1 MWNRD
6 ETAPRSGFRWGS
18 AGWVGALVA
27 VFVVAALVW
36 SVVRIAAERADPAG
50 VARAPS
56 VSAPTGVPLLAEVWS
71 VTDAVWNDGSWF
83 ILDGRAG
90 HVHRLDPQGTRL
102 YSFGREGLGPGEFR
116 NPQALVVH
124 GDSVIVAE
132 RSGVLHVYGLEGD
145 HIADRPVDLREC
157 TGSGV
162 EDLISTDGAL
172 VLVAVCLK
180 QDLALEARLLAAGS
194 DGVWRVIGRSSPSHN
209 GDRRVNPY
217 WAPVLTSLGPVLAFG
232 LVAEDCLEI
241 LDLDGLAD
249 RRVCHDN
256 LQRLPVSR
264 ADARSLRDLARQGQ
278 STGFRVEMP
287 STLPPFDAVF
297 DGGDGTLLY
306 RTPSPAGIDAKRLV
320 RLRRDGQEDAL
331 DLPPAPHVFV
341 SGRHA
346 LLAWDAAEGS
356 HLQLQALAAMRE

>member
-1 MWNRD
+1 MRNQDRN
-6 ETAPRSGFRWGS
+6 PSRSGFRWGS

-27 VFVVAALVW
+27 VVVVAALVW
-36 SVVRIAAERADPAG
+36 SVVQIAAERADPG

-56 VSAPTGVPLLAEVWS
+56 VSTPEGVPLLAEVWS
-71 VTDAVWNDGSWF
+71 VTDAVWNAGSWF
-83 ILDGRAG
+83 ILDRHAG
-90 HVHRLDPQGTRL
+90 QVHRVDARGLRL

-116 NPQALVVH
+116 NPQALVVQ

-162 EDLISTDGAL
+162 EDLIATARAL
-172 VLVAVCLK
+172 VLVAVCLNP
-180 QDLALEARLLAAGS
+180 DLALEARLLAVGS
-194 DGVWRVIGRSSPSHN
+194 DGDWRVISRSSPSHN

-217 WAPVLTSLGPVLAFG
+217 WAPVLTSFGPAIAFG
-232 LVAEDCLEI
+232 LVAEDCLEV
-241 LDLDGLAD
+241 LDLNGLAE

-264 ADARSLRDLARQGQ
+264 EDARSLRDLARQGQ
-278 STGFRVEMP
+278 STGFRVEIP

-297 DGGDGTLLY
+297 DGGEGKLLY
-306 RTPSPAGIDAKRLV
+306 RTPSPASTDAKRLI
-320 RLRRDGQEDAL
+320 RLGKNGQEEVL
-331 DLPPAPHVFV
+331 DLPPAPYVFV
-341 SGRHA
+341 SGRQA

-356 HLQLQALAAMRE
+356 HLQFQALDEIQE